1 MSSECCSDEVTM
13 VITDFEMPIM
23 SGLEAIKEI
32 RAFSL
37 QMNLRLRR
45 AFEIKH
51 KADPE
56 KVVTIKK
63 ECK

>member
-1 MSSECCSDEVTM
+1 M

-32 RAFSL
+32 RAFYL
-37 QMNLRLRR
+37 QMNLRIRR

-56 KVVTIKK
+56 KAVTF
-63 ECK
+63 